1 MFAKKDKPEPSALEN
16 AIEDALVNLSPHDD
30 DYTEKVQAVERLYK
44 LKEIDSPQRVSPD
57 SIALIIGHLTGIA
70 MIVGYERANVV
81 TSKAVGF
88 VKKLL

>member
-1 MFAKKDKPEPSALEN
+1 MYQKDKPEPTALEL

-30 DYTEKVQAVERLYK
+30 DYDKKVKSVERLYR

-57 SIALIIGHLTGIA
+57 TMALIFANLTGIA

-81 TSKAVGF
+81 TSKAIGF
-88 VKKLL
+88 LLKLR